1 MALDQEWDKLHPS
14 SEAPRAEE
22 LNALLDEALYEVH
35 NWTPMTNPGSQYLT
49 EDLEAYLTGLA
60 GDIFQAM
67 GKERQK
73 LLTNRVTH
81 MVAALH
87 EKA

>member
-1 MALDQEWDKLHPS
+1 MS
-14 SEAPRAEE
+14 
-22 LNALLDEALYEVH
+22 
-35 NWTPMTNPGSQYLT
+35 NPGSQYLI

-73 LLTNRVTH
+73 LLTNRVSH